1 MQEDIRY
8 QAAKQQ
14 VTHLRE
20 FYSHLIAYISVNS
33 FLAAVNIFL
42 ISGFP
47 WVLLVIGFWGIGIAL
62 HAWETFGYRDDWE
75 ERKIAELMGE
85 KPKNAANQDYFEE
98 SAVE

>member
-8 QAAKQQ
+8 EVAKQQ

-47 WVLLVIGFWGIGIAL
+47 WVLLVMGFWGIGIAL
-62 HAWETFGYRDDWE
+62 HAWETFGYRGDWE
-75 ERKIAELMGE
+75 ERKIAELMGQKQKRE
-85 KPKNAANQDYFEE
+85 LKEEFFEE
-98 SAVE
+98 STVD